1 MSSLIYE
8 AANLFRKGF
17 FSKPSALQQTDA
29 EDN

>member
-8 AANLFRKGF
+8 AANFRKGF
-17 FSKPSALQQTDA
+17 FSKPSDLQQTDA